1 MDVVGWQVFRYITV
15 PLMRPVIL
23 VGLVLRAMEAFKEF
37 DKPYILTG
45 GGPGAATEVIDMY
58 AYRLAFV
65 SFNFSKAAAVCIIL
79 FIFLLVCGMLY
90 GKFLLEGKDYEL
102 WARERFKY
110 GAIYLA
116 LTLFVLLT
124 LTPYFG

>member
-1 MDVVGWQVFRYITV
+1 MLMFLAGLQSIPGESFEAAKVDGATGWQVFRYITV

-102 WARERFKY
+102 
-110 GAIYLA
+110 
-116 LTLFVLLT
+116 
-124 LTPYFG
+124 